1 MFFIGILNKM
11 VNIRLMEKKDIEGV
25 MEQLLRLKHLNEE
38 FDPLLKVS
46 IGNEKEIS
54 EKLTK
59 IIEDKDDH
67 INLVAEEGNR
77 VIGMIMSDIVFR
89 IYYDPK
95 YEARIREFYVMPEFR
110 SKGIGMKLIE
120 KLKEIAAQRNI
131 KMVTAEFPSLNL
143 LASNFYKSIDF
154 KELIKIYSKIN

>member
-1 MFFIGILNKM
+1 M
-11 VNIRLMEKKDIEGV
+11 VNIRLMDKKDIEAV

-54 EKLTK
+54 EKLNK
-59 IIEDKDDH
+59 MIEDKNDH
-67 INLVAEEGNR
+67 INLVAEDGNR
-77 VIGMIMSDIVFR
+77 IIGMIMSDIVFR

-95 YEARIREFYVMPEFR
+95 NEARIREFYVMPEFR
-110 SKGIGMKLIE
+110 SKGIGMKLVD

-131 KMVTAEFPSLNL
+131 KMISAEFPSLNI
-143 LASNFYKSIDF
+143 LATKFYESIEF

>member
-1 MFFIGILNKM
+1 M
-11 VNIRLMEKKDIEGV
+11 VNIRVMDKKDIEAV

-46 IGNEKEIS
+46 VGNEKEII
-54 EKLTK
+54 EKLNK
-59 IIEDKDDH
+59 IIEDKDNH
-67 INLVAEEGNR
+67 INLVAEEENKI
-77 VIGMIMSDIVFR
+77 IGMIMSEIVFR

-95 YEARIREFYVMPEFR
+95 NEARIREFYVMPEFR
-110 SKGIGMKLIE
+110 SKGVGMKLIS

-131 KMVTAEFPSLNL
+131 KMISAEFPSLNI
-143 LASNFYKSIDF
+143 LATKFYESIEF

>member
-1 MFFIGILNKM
+1 M
-11 VNIRLMEKKDIEGV
+11 VNIRLMEKKDVEMV

-46 IGNEKEIS
+46 EGNEKEIS
-54 EKLTK
+54 EKIIR
-59 IIEDKDDH
+59 IIEDKDNH

-77 VIGMIMSDIVFR
+77 VIGMITSDIIFR

-110 SKGIGMKLIE
+110 AKGVGMKLIG
-120 KLKEIAAQRNI
+120 KLKEVAAQRNI
-131 KMVTAEFPSLNL
+131 KMVSAEFPSLNL
-143 LASNFYKSIDF
+143 LASKFYESIDF

>member
-1 MFFIGILNKM
+1 M

-67 INLVAEEGNR
+67 INLVAEEGNK

-110 SKGIGMKLIE
+110 SKGIGMKLIG

>member
-1 MFFIGILNKM
+1 M
-11 VNIRLMEKKDIEGV
+11 VNIRLMEKKDIEVV

-59 IIEDKDDH
+59 IIENKDDH
-67 INLVAEEGNR
+67 INLVAEEGNK

-110 SKGIGMKLIE
+110 SKGIGMKLIG

>member
-1 MFFIGILNKM
+1 M
-11 VNIRLMEKKDIEGV
+11 VNIRLMEKKDVEMV

-46 IGNEKEIS
+46 EGNEKEIS
-54 EKLTK
+54 EKIIR
-59 IIEDKDDH
+59 IIEDKDNH

-77 VIGMIMSDIVFR
+77 VIGMITSDIIFR

-110 SKGIGMKLIE
+110 AKGIGMKLIG
-120 KLKEIAAQRNI
+120 KLKEVAAQRNI
-131 KMVTAEFPSLNL
+131 KMVSAEFPSLNL
-143 LASNFYKSIDF
+143 LASKFYESIDF

>member
-1 MFFIGILNKM
+1 M
-11 VNIRLMEKKDIEGV
+11 VNIRLMEKKDVEMV

-46 IGNEKEIS
+46 EGNEKEIS
-54 EKLTK
+54 EKIIR
-59 IIEDKDDH
+59 IIEDKDNH

-77 VIGMIMSDIVFR
+77 VIGMITSDIIFR

-110 SKGIGMKLIE
+110 AKGIGMKLIR
-120 KLKEIAAQRNI
+120 KLKEVAAQRNI
-131 KMVTAEFPSLNL
+131 KMVSAEFPSLNL
-143 LASNFYKSIDF
+143 LASKFYESIDF

>member
-1 MFFIGILNKM
+1 M
-11 VNIRLMEKKDIEGV
+11 VNIRLMDKKDIEEV

-46 IGNEKEIS
+46 VGNEKEIS
-54 EKLTK
+54 EKLNK
-59 IIEDKDDH
+59 MIEDKDNH
-67 INLVAEEGNR
+67 ISLVAEEGNR
-77 VIGMIMSDIVFR
+77 IIGMIMSDIVFR

-95 YEARIREFYVMPEFR
+95 NEARIREFYVMPEFR
-110 SKGIGMKLIE
+110 SKGVGMKLVA

-131 KMVTAEFPSLNL
+131 KMISAEFPSLNI
-143 LASNFYKSIDF
+143 LATKFYESIDF

>member
-1 MFFIGILNKM
+1 M
-11 VNIRLMEKKDIEGV
+11 VNIRLMEKKDIEVV

-67 INLVAEEGNR
+67 INLVAEEGNK

-110 SKGIGMKLIE
+110 SKGIGMKLIG

>member
-1 MFFIGILNKM
+1 M
-11 VNIRLMEKKDIEGV
+11 VNIRVMEKKDVEMV

-46 IGNEKEIS
+46 EGNEKEIS
-54 EKLTK
+54 EKIIR
-59 IIEDKDDH
+59 IIEDKDNH

-77 VIGMIMSDIVFR
+77 VIGMITSDIIFR

-110 SKGIGMKLIE
+110 AKGIGMKLIG
-120 KLKEIAAQRNI
+120 KLKEVAAQRNI
-131 KMVTAEFPSLNL
+131 KMVSAEFPSLNL
-143 LASNFYKSIDF
+143 LASKFYESIDF

>member
-1 MFFIGILNKM
+1 M
-11 VNIRLMEKKDIEGV
+11 
-25 MEQLLRLKHLNEE
+25 KHLNEE

>member
-1 MFFIGILNKM
+1 M
-11 VNIRLMEKKDIEGV
+11 VNIRLMENKDVEMV

-46 IGNEKEIS
+46 EGNEKEIS
-54 EKLTK
+54 EKIIR
-59 IIEDKDDH
+59 IIEDKDNH

-77 VIGMIMSDIVFR
+77 VIGMITSDIIFR

-110 SKGIGMKLIE
+110 AKGIGMKLIE
-120 KLKEIAAQRNI
+120 KLKEVAAQRNI
-131 KMVTAEFPSLNL
+131 KMVSAEFPSLNL
-143 LASNFYKSIDF
+143 LASKFYESIDF

>member
-1 MFFIGILNKM
+1 M
-11 VNIRLMEKKDIEGV
+11 VNIRLMEKKDIEVV

-59 IIEDKDDH
+59 IIENKDDH

-110 SKGIGMKLIE
+110 SKGIGMKLIG

>member
-1 MFFIGILNKM
+1 
-11 VNIRLMEKKDIEGV
+11 

-59 IIEDKDDH
+59 IIENKDDH

-110 SKGIGMKLIE
+110 SKGIGMKLIG

>member
-1 MFFIGILNKM
+1 MI
-11 VNIRLMEKKDIEGV
+11 NIRVMDKKDVDAV

-46 IGNEKEIS
+46 VGNEKEIS
-54 EKLTK
+54 EKLIR

-77 VIGMIMSDIVFR
+77 VIGMITSDIIFR

-110 SKGIGMKLIE
+110 AQGIGVKLIV

-131 KMVTAEFPSLNL
+131 KMVSAEFPSLNI
-143 LASNFYKSIDF
+143 LASRFYESIDF

>member
-1 MFFIGILNKM
+1 M

>member
-1 MFFIGILNKM
+1 M

-110 SKGIGMKLIE
+110 SKGIVMKLIE

>member
-1 MFFIGILNKM
+1 M
-11 VNIRLMEKKDIEGV
+11 VNIRLMEKKDIESV

-59 IIEDKDDH
+59 IIDDRENH
-67 INLVAEEGNR
+67 INLVAEEGKQI
-77 VIGMIMSDIVFR
+77 IGMIMSDIVFR

-95 YEARIREFYVMPEFR
+95 YEARIREFYVIPEFR
-110 SKGIGMKLIE
+110 GKGIGLKLIG
-120 KLKEIAAQRNI
+120 KLKEIAAERNI
-131 KMVTAEFPSLNL
+131 KMITAEFPSLNL

>member
-1 MFFIGILNKM
+1 M

-67 INLVAEEGNR
+67 INLVAEEGSK

-110 SKGIGMKLIE
+110 SKGIGMKLIG

>member
-1 MFFIGILNKM
+1 
-11 VNIRLMEKKDIEGV
+11 
-25 MEQLLRLKHLNEE
+25 
-38 FDPLLKVS
+38 
-46 IGNEKEIS
+46 
-54 EKLTK
+54 
-59 IIEDKDDH
+59 
-67 INLVAEEGNR
+67 
-77 VIGMIMSDIVFR
+77 MSDIVFR

-110 SKGIGMKLIE
+110 SKGIGMKLIG

>member
-1 MFFIGILNKM
+1 M

-67 INLVAEEGNR
+67 INLVAEEGSK

>member
-1 MFFIGILNKM
+1 MA
-11 VNIRLMEKKDIEGV
+11 NIRLMEKKDLETV
-25 MEQLLRLKHLNEE
+25 MQQMLRLKHLNEE

-46 IGNEKEIS
+46 IGNDKEVAEKV
-54 EKLTK
+54 TK
-59 IIEDKDDH
+59 MIDDTENH
-67 INLVAEEGNR
+67 ICLVAEENNR
-77 VIGMIMSDIVFR
+77 VIGMLMSEIIFR

-110 SKGIGMKLIE
+110 SKGTGVKLIE
-120 KLKEIAAQRNI
+120 KLRELSSKRNI

>member
-1 MFFIGILNKM
+1 MIDL

-54 EKLTK
+54 DKLGR
-59 IIEDKDDH
+59 IIEDKENH
-67 INLVAEEGNR
+67 IGLVAEDGNR
-77 VIGMIMSDIVFR
+77 LVGMIMSDIIFR

-95 YEARIREFYVMPEFR
+95 YEARIREFYVIPEYR
-110 SKGIGMKLIE
+110 GKGVGMQLLDRLRELSAK
-120 KLKEIAAQRNI
+120 RNI
-131 KMVTAEFPSLNL
+131 KMITAEFPSLNL
-143 LASNFYKSIDF
+143 LASKFYESIDF

>member
-1 MFFIGILNKM
+1 M
-11 VNIRLMEKKDIEGV
+11 VNIRLMEKKDIEVV

-59 IIEDKDDH
+59 IIENKDDH

-95 YEARIREFYVMPEFR
+95 YGQGSGSSM
-110 SKGIGMKLIE
+110 
-120 KLKEIAAQRNI
+120 
-131 KMVTAEFPSLNL
+131 
-143 LASNFYKSIDF
+143 
-154 KELIKIYSKIN
+154 